1 MEIIPLEDQL
11 LIEAYINPRDVAYVR
26 EGMPALVKLT
36 AYDYAIYGGLD
47 GVVILVSPDTFT

>member
-26 EGMPALVKLT
+26 TGMPALVKRRLMTMPFMVVLT
-36 AYDYAIYGGLD
+36 EW
-47 GVVILVSPDTFT
+47 